1 MKPCKE
7 VARRRLLKDFK
18 THIDQPDPSFIC
30 SPIENDIMK
39 WIVVIFG
46 YYLVLSDHCLKME
59 YLSLP

>member
-7 VARRRLLKDFK
+7 AARRRLLIDFK
-18 THIDQPDPSFIC
+18 THSDQPDPSYIC

-46 YYLVLSDHCLKME
+46 TQG
-59 YLSLP
+59 